1 MHLLYYILSLPFLS
15 SSTLVYCLYFRRSLP
30 PPFPQRKKIYV
41 DKGDER
47 HWERKKGTGGGRG
60 GYGGVGLAKCEE
72 GIASERANNDFP
84 SKLIKLFGPVLGK
97 QFPEPPFLGLPSLWC
112 FF

>member
-1 MHLLYYILSLPFLS
+1 MLTKEMKDIGRG
-15 SSTLVYCLYFRRSLP
+15 RR
-30 PPFPQRKKIYV
+30 
-41 DKGDER
+41 ER
-47 HWERKKGTGGGRG
+47 AG

-97 QFPEPPFLGLPSLWC
+97 HFPEPPFLGLPSLWC